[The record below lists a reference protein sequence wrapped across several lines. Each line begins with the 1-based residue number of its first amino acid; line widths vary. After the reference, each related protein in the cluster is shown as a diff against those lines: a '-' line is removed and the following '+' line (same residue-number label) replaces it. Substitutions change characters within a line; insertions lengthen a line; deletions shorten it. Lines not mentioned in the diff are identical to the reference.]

1 MKRTRVIA
9 ALFVALIAVFSAALF
24 VGISS
29 LEPVTPS
36 TTQHYTCNVVN
47 TFPHDPTA
55 FTEGLIYQDGFL
67 YESTGLNGESSL
79 RKVNL
84 TTGTVLQEFA
94 LPNEYFGEGLAKVDD
109 KLVQLTYTTQVGFI
123 YDEAS
128 FALLGNFTYQTQGWG
143 LTYDGNRLIMSDG
156 SKNLY
161 FLNPETYQKTGQVQ
175 VHAGN
180 VSISDLNELEY
191 VNGSVYA
198 NVFMQAKIA
207 IINPQTGAVTAWI
220 DLTELA
226 KVNPAGVLNGIAYD
240 PTSNRLLITGKN
252 WSYLYQVELVAQT

>member
-1 MKRTRVIA
+1 MKRPRVIA
-9 ALFVALIAVFSAALF
+9 ALLVALIAVLSAALF
-24 VGISS
+24 VGMSS
-29 LEPVTPS
+29 LEPATHS

-47 TFPHDPTA
+47 TFPHDSTA

-67 YESTGLNGESSL
+67 YESTGLNGASSL

-84 TTGTVLQEFA
+84 TTGTVLQEFV
-94 LPNEYFGEGLAKVDD
+94 LPNEYFGEGLARVDD
-109 KLVQLTYTTQVGFI
+109 KLVQLTYKTQVSFI
-123 YDEAS
+123 YDEAT
-128 FALLGNFTYQTQGWG
+128 FALLGNFTYQTEGWG

-175 VHAGN
+175 VHDCN

-191 VNGSVYA
+191 VNGSLYA

-207 IINPQTGAVTAWI
+207 IINPQTGSVTAWI

-226 KVNPAGVLNGIAYD
+226 NGNPAGVLNGIAYD
-240 PTSNRLLITGKN
+240 PAGNRLFVTGKN
-252 WSYLYQVELVAQT
+252 WSYLYQVDLVPEK